1 MITPHAQMLR
11 ALLARYAE
19 ACARVLE
26 HDTAARRGIL
36 KDTAYRL
43 CVVTGTCEI
52 KDALATA
59 DRLLATEQSD
69 AAARPDGASPD
80 QAGQTLA
87 V

>member
-1 MITPHAQMLR
+1 MITPHTQVLR
-11 ALLARYAE
+11 VLLARYAE
-19 ACARVLE
+19 ACARLLE
-26 HDTAARRGIL
+26 HDTAASRGFL
-36 KDTAYRL
+36 RDTAHTL
-43 CVVTGTCEI
+43 CVVTGTCGI

-69 AAARPDGASPD
+69 AAVRPDGASRD